1 MAGKDAAGIPRS
13 AVIDDITRFMVVL
26 QGDEHRVH
34 LGKQFHAFYQQQVTD
49 TNDIS
54 CLAWNTPLA
63 STGKYMHVVV
73 EGHSTDQVEFR
84 FIETPSIDEAE
95 ASGTFTALNR
105 FRNHTNTSLVHDLT
119 PVKASGSLEWTGISS
134 EGDEFSI
141 GADVYLVAALEATA
155 TGAGKIWVD
164 LGDGLAATMVTNA
177 VAAIDAAQA
186 TSANSFTVEATDGTG
201 DVVDLDADQFGTGGN
216 LAVTVVTGANITAT
230 SMTGGVG
237 APNDGGDTEI
247 YGAVNKMSTFDKTN
261 AATANIT
268 TTTSLINE
276 IIGQAAGNPAQDSQ
290 AGLARGEREWILR
303 PGTQYCLYMKSL
315 NANDN
320 IHTLDIHWYEVDHKD
335 GTTDAPSSSN
345 WNLSA

>member
-1 MAGKDAAGIPRS
+1 LHGILRWHP
-13 AVIDDITRFMVVL
+13 
-26 QGDEHRVH
+26 
-34 LGKQFHAFYQQQVTD
+34 
-49 TNDIS
+49 
-54 CLAWNTPLA
+54 PA
-63 STGKYMHVVV
+63 ST
-73 EGHSTDQVEFR
+73 S
-84 FIETPSIDEAE
+84 
-95 ASGTFTALNR
+95 
-105 FRNHTNTSLVHDLT
+105 SLVHDLT

-247 YGAVNKMSTFDKTN
+247 
-261 AATANIT
+261 
-268 TTTSLINE
+268 L
-276 IIGQAAGNPAQDSQ
+276 QQ
-290 AGLARGEREWILR
+290 ILQ
-303 PGTQYCLYMKSL
+303 PQL
-315 NANDN
+315 
-320 IHTLDIHWYEVDHKD
+320 
-335 GTTDAPSSSN
+335 P
-345 WNLSA
+345 